1 MIIITI
7 QEKAI
12 KKIYDVNSN
21 YTVLSEF
28 KGWREDIVR
37 KCNICGDIR
46 TVKARSLVEK
56 NKKGEI
62 RKCPV
67 CAARERGKSLRK
79 THKQFIKELSSINNN
94 IEILSK
100 YITNSD
106 KVKCKCLIDNFE
118 WEATPHTLLDG
129 HGCPECQRRNQNWR
143 TQEQF
148 NKEMKEKHPTI
159 IPLTNFT
166 KVNDIMS
173 FKCKVC
179 EYEWQTAPNVLLNRE
194 GYGCPKC
201 ANHGMVSEKEMV
213 ERLSVCNPTIKYI
226 DGYKGITHH
235 ANFECLRCGN
245 KWHTP
250 PNSVLHGRGCP
261 NCNLSHGALEIK
273 RVLDDLKI
281 IYETEYRFEDCKSE
295 RSLPFD
301 FYIPSTNTCIEY
313 DGEQHFMPVR
323 FNKIMTQDQLQ
334 RNFESL
340 RRRDAIKN
348 IYCKNNGINLIRI
361 PYTEFDN
368 IENIL
373 NKYCS

>member
-129 HGCPECQRRNQNWR
+129 HGCP
-143 TQEQF
+143 
-148 NKEMKEKHPTI
+148 
-159 IPLTNFT
+159 
-166 KVNDIMS
+166 
-173 FKCKVC
+173 
-179 EYEWQTAPNVLLNRE
+179 
-194 GYGCPKC
+194 
-201 ANHGMVSEKEMV
+201 
-213 ERLSVCNPTIKYI
+213 
-226 DGYKGITHH
+226 
-235 ANFECLRCGN
+235 
-245 KWHTP
+245 
-250 PNSVLHGRGCP
+250 
-261 NCNLSHGALEIK
+261 
-273 RVLDDLKI
+273 
-281 IYETEYRFEDCKSE
+281 
-295 RSLPFD
+295 
-301 FYIPSTNTCIEY
+301 
-313 DGEQHFMPVR
+313 
-323 FNKIMTQDQLQ
+323 
-334 RNFESL
+334 
-340 RRRDAIKN
+340 
-348 IYCKNNGINLIRI
+348 
-361 PYTEFDN
+361 
-368 IENIL
+368 
-373 NKYCS
+373 